1 MREAPRGNRK
11 QISLVDT
18 GLKANGTATVV
29 QGEAPGLSLQD
40 LSLHSFIQTIWD
52 PGTMEQC
59 VGEIESPFLGEAPRL
74 GKLAHQSLG
83 LPPLNFPHKRG
94 HSWFG

>member
-1 MREAPRGNRK
+1 MREAPHGNRK

-18 GLKANGTATVV
+18 GLKVNDTATVD
-29 QGEAPGLSLQD
+29 QGQAPGLSLQH

-52 PGTMEQC
+52 PGTTEQC

-83 LPPLNFPHKRG
+83 LPPLNFPHTRG
-94 HSWFG
+94 HNWFG